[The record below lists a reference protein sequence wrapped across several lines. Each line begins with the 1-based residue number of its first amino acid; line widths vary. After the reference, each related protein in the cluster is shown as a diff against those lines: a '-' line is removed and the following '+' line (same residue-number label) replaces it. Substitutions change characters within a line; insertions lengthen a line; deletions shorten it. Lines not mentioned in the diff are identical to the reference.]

1 MPAISRLAR
10 EVAAPAP
17 RPDSG
22 VRVLLDT
29 SYCLHLIRTRP
40 RHLLPAFAAFGP
52 GEAAVSAL
60 TVAVLQ
66 ARAENSRNPEQNR
79 VALERFLLPLRI
91 VDFDTEAARLLGQ
104 VIAWWG
110 GQRGGDVGLAQMLA
124 AQALYLNATLVT
136 AEPALYAAIPGL
148 RVNGPDAAPLIG
160 PTQPEAGITSPPVPR
175 AARPTLHSARGA
187 IVAVGSHDMTLD
199 LLGDYLHAQDPNVT
213 LVSAHVGSLGGLL
226 ALQRNEAH
234 LAGSHLLDEETGD
247 YNVGAIRR
255 VLSPHGR
262 RVVLLGFV
270 GRRQGLIVAPGNP
283 KNIAGLEDLLRPDI
297 RYVNRQPGAGTRLLL
312 DHELRKH
319 GLDPARIH
327 GYDRQESSHAAV
339 AAAVAAGDADCGLG
353 IQAAAHAQHLDFIP
367 LFNERYD
374 LVIPV
379 EHYESDLLAPLLA
392 LLRRPSPAFLH
403 AVAAL
408 GGYDTTHMGHVLA
421 EL

>member
-1 MPAISRLAR
+1 MHATSRPRR
-10 EVAAPAP
+10 EITTPAP
-17 RPDSG
+17 RPDLG
-22 VRVLLDT
+22 VRVLFDT
-29 SYCLHLIRTRP
+29 AYCLHLIRTRP
-40 RHLLPAFAAFGP
+40 RHLLQAFAAYGP
-52 GEAAVSAL
+52 GDAAVSAL

-79 VALERFLLPLRI
+79 LALERFLLPLRV

-124 AQALYLNATLVT
+124 AQALCLDATLVT
-136 AEPALYAAIPGL
+136 ADPALYAAIPGL
-148 RVNGPDAAPLIG
+148 RINGPDAAPPLDQF
-160 PTQPEAGITSPPVPR
+160 PLTTAPSTPR
-175 AARPTLHSARGA
+175 AARPALHSARGA

-234 LAGSHLLDEETGD
+234 LAGSHLLDEGTGD

-255 VLSPHGR
+255 VLTPHGR

-270 GRRQGLIVAPGNP
+270 GRRQGLIIAPGNP
-283 KNIAGLEDLLRPDI
+283 KNIAGLEDLLRPDVRFI
-297 RYVNRQPGAGTRLLL
+297 NRQSGAGTRLLL
-312 DHELRKH
+312 DHELRKREM
-319 GLDPARIH
+319 DPAHIH
-327 GYDRQESSHAAV
+327 GYARQESSHTAV

-367 LFNERYD
+367 LFSERFD

-379 EHYESDLLAPLLA
+379 EHYESDRLAPLLA
-392 LLRRPSPAFLH
+392 LLRQPSPVFLH

-408 GGYDTTHMGHVLA
+408 GGYDTAHMGQTLA